1 MTGADTPIVYVVD
14 DDDAMR
20 DSLAFLIGSVGYACS
35 CHPSAEDFLACHH
48 PGRPGCLVA
57 DIRMPGMSGLDLQ
70 RALNERGATLSIIFV
85 TGHGDIPMAVRAL
98 RAGAIDFLEKPFND
112 QVLLDRIGEAVRASH
127 EATLRQ
133 NRHAEIALRLG
144 GLTPRERAVLE
155 RVAGGKPNKVIAAEL
170 SISQKTVEVH
180 RHNVMSKMGVRSAA
194 ELARL
199 IAIKSP

>member
-1 MTGADTPIVYVVD
+1 MTDAEAPIVYVVD

-20 DSLAFLIGSVGYACS
+20 DSLAFLIGSVGHDCS
-35 CHPSAEDFLACHH
+35 CHPSAEDFLARYR

-70 RALNERGATLSIIFV
+70 RALTERGATLSIIFV

-112 QVLLDRIGEAVRASH
+112 QTLLDRIGEAVRASR

-155 RVAGGKPNKVIAAEL
+155 QVAAGKPNKVIAAAL
-170 SISQKTVEVH
+170 GISQKTVEVH

-199 IAIKSP
+199 IAP

>member
-1 MTGADTPIVYVVD
+1 M
-14 DDDAMR
+14 
-20 DSLAFLIGSVGYACS
+20 
-35 CHPSAEDFLACHH
+35 
-48 PGRPGCLVA
+48 PGRGHPHA
-57 DIRMPGMSGLDLQ
+57 RH
-70 RALNERGATLSIIFV
+70 ERIGFAAGSER
-85 TGHGDIPMAVRAL
+85 TGNDPVDHFRHRPWRHSDAVRAL

-112 QVLLDRIGEAVRASH
+112 QALLDRIGEAVRISR

-133 NRHAEIALRLG
+133 NRHAEITQRLD